1 VSRHAFD
8 APAWLDPGSPVVG
21 AVRGAERRA
30 RPGAPSRRPEVGGVA
45 TGRSMLAPKT
55 DRESGFT
62 LFEVL
67 VALIVLAVAFV
78 ATIQLFGGGLRL
90 ARASA
95 DHVAA
100 TLLASGKLS
109 EVPDEAVEE
118 GEEEGT
124 EGEYHWTRQITLDR
138 TLSPVQPAEVEV
150 DTVRLARVSVA
161 VRWGGSR
168 RIEMATLRAW
178 GVKP

>member
-1 VSRHAFD
+1 MSRHAFG
-8 APAWLDPGSPVVG
+8 APGWLNPGSSVVG
-21 AVRGAERRA
+21 GVRGAEGRA
-30 RPGAPSRRPEVGGVA
+30 LPPQAHRQ
-45 TGRSMLAPKT
+45 
-55 DRESGFT
+55 SGFT

-90 ARASA
+90 ARASG

-100 TLLASGKLS
+100 TLLASAKLS
-109 EVPDEAVEE
+109 EVPDDALEE

-124 EGEYHWTRQITLDR
+124 EGEYRWTRRIKLDR
-138 TLSPVQPAEVEV
+138 TLSPVQPAEVEA
-150 DTVRLARVSVA
+150 DTVRLARVTVE
-161 VRWGGSR
+161 VRWGASR

-178 GVKP
+178 GVKS